1 MPKKLNILQL
11 INVRWYNACAHYA
24 ISLSYALKR
33 RGHKVIVAG
42 DLKSPP
48 LFKAK
53 ELGLFSYEDLY
64 LSYTNPWMIVYN
76 IKRMVDLVEKE
87 KIDIINAHR
96 GEGHL
101 IAAMVKGFFKRQVPL
116 IRTRGDVRKPKV
128 NLFARY
134 LNDKLTDKIIATCQ
148 VLKES
153 YIKNLNMSED
163 KVIDIPVG
171 IDHDFFSPREGNRIW
186 KEKLSLPEGSL
197 VVGILGR
204 LSPVK
209 GHKYFMQAAEYV
221 ARQIPRAIFIIC
233 GEDAQISGSELKVMS
248 EKMRLKESFRFLG
261 RVEDVREVVSLFDI
275 GVVSSVG
282 SETICRV
289 ALEYMSMGKPV
300 VGTKV
305 NAIPEVVKHG
315 FNGFLVEPE
324 NAQQIADALIEL
336 LKDGKKRKNFGEASR
351 RIVLEKFTLDLFAQ
365 KTEEIYFSLLS

>member
-1 MPKKLNILQL
+1 LNILQL

-42 DLKSPP
+42 DPKSPP

-53 ELGLFSYEDLY
+53 ELGLFSNEDLY
-64 LSYTNPWMIVYN
+64 LSCTNPWMIVYN
-76 IKRMVDLVEKE
+76 IKRMEDLVEKE

-101 IAAMVKGFFKRQVPL
+101 IAAMAKSFCKWQVPL

-134 LNDKLTDKIIATCQ
+134 LNDKLTDKIITTCQ

-163 KVIDIPVG
+163 KAIDIPVG

-221 ARQIPRAIFIIC
+221 VRQIPRAIFIIC
-233 GEDAQISGSELKVMS
+233 GEDAQISGSELRVMS
-248 EKMRLKESFRFLG
+248 EKMRLKESFRFLSK
-261 RVEDVREVVSLFDI
+261 VEDVREVVSLFNV

-305 NAIPEVVKHG
+305 NAIPEVVEHG

-324 NAQQIADALIEL
+324 NAQQMANALIEL
-336 LKDGKKRKNFGEASR
+336 LKDGEKRKIFGEASR
-351 RIVLEKFTLDLFAQ
+351 GIVLEKFTLDLFAQ
-365 KTEEIYFSLLS
+365 KTEEVYFSLLS